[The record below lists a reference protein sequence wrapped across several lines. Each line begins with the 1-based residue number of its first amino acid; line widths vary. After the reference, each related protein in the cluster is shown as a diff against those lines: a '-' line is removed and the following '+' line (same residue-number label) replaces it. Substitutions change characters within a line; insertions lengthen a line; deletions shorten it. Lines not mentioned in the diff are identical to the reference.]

1 MTPSV
6 KEFYDRIQFPGAYTM
21 EQLSAYETPIANPY
35 LRIIDEQISSG
46 QTILDVG
53 CGTGLVTNLLGL
65 RHPTSRFTGIDF
77 SQSIMVGRSF
87 SYSHNLDNVCFLQQD
102 VFDLDFKNYFD
113 VVICQGVLHHIPNYH
128 KALEIL
134 VNFVKPGGTLILG
147 LYHPAGKIMK
157 KIFQVDYGNDVLFQD
172 QELNP
177 FEISLTLDQI
187 KESLEEFTL
196 CRAYPRYLNNYWIP
210 SFLNYKN
217 GGLVTYVLQKSG

>member
-1 MTPSV
+1 MC
-6 KEFYDRIQFPGAYTM
+6 
-21 EQLSAYETPIANPY
+21 L
-35 LRIIDEQISSG
+35 
-46 QTILDVG
+46 ILI
-53 CGTGLVTNLLGL
+53 L
-65 RHPTSRFTGIDF
+65 
-77 SQSIMVGRSF
+77 
-87 SYSHNLDNVCFLQQD
+87 
-102 VFDLDFKNYFD
+102 NYFD

-147 LYHPAGKIMK
+147 LYHPAGKIIK

-196 CRAYPRYLNNYWIP
+196 CQAYPRYLNNYWIP